1 MAAINQASSGH
12 RVPPLHRPPS
22 RWIWLAGRRPKCQ
35 IVRTRSW
42 RASIYSK
49 RTSAPSIDAAVE
61 YSNFFM
67 YKIHLLTKSF
77 DKLFKKQNATRSDPK
92 TMTPYR
98 QLISESEHRG
108 RWRTAKFSTPKSG
121 RGEANR
127 LSPDADAVDGGPQPK
142 CGRQNRFQNG
152 RQKANR
158 PISIRLPAAQLGG
171 CGGCFTSALP
181 ESANQ
186 VSIHATSSLKRS
198 FLCVFGNNL
207 KLVQQIAD
215 RWQRTVLKKIEFKWI

>member
-1 MAAINQASSGH
+1 MSN
-12 RVPPLHRPPS
+12 RPNEK
-22 RWIWLAGRRPKCQ
+22 LAGVNLFKTDVSA
-35 IVRTRSW
+35 IYW
-42 RASIYSK
+42 RGRGIFKFLYTK
-49 RTSAPSIDAAVE
+49 FIFWQ
-61 YSNFFM
+61 N
-67 YKIHLLTKSF
+67 LLTNYS
-77 DKLFKKQNATRSDPK
+77 KKQNATRSDPK

-171 CGGCFTSALP
+171 CGVCLIRPAGIRQSGVNSRHQFT
-181 ESANQ
+181 Q
-186 VSIHATSSLKRS
+186 KVIFVYFR
-198 FLCVFGNNL
+198 
-207 KLVQQIAD
+207 Q
-215 RWQRTVLKKIEFKWI
+215 

>member
-12 RVPPLHRPPS
+12 RVPPIHHPPS

-35 IVRTRSW
+35 IVRTRSS
-42 RASIYSK
+42 RGREFIQNG
-49 RTSAPSIDAAVE
+49 RQR
-61 YSNFFM
+61 
-67 YKIHLLTKSF
+67 HLLTRPWSIQISLYTKFIFWQNLLTNYS
-77 DKLFKKQNATRSDPK
+77 KKQNATRSDPK

-215 RWQRTVLKKIEFKWI
+215 RWQHTVFF